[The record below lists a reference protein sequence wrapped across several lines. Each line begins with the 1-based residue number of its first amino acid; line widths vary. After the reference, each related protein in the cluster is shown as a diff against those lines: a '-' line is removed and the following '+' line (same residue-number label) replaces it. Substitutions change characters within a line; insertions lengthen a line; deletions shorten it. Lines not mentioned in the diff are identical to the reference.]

1 MNITVEDISA
11 VDKEII
17 VTADRKDLAPKFDKA
32 IKGYRKKMNIP
43 GFRPGQVPVGLVKKR
58 FGKEIEAEEIN
69 NYIQEIYTQ
78 EIVPKHKPVGEPQLD
93 DFKWE
98 NDELEVK
105 FKIGTKPEFELTR
118 LEEVTVDR
126 MVHDVTE
133 EEVDKEVEN
142 ALERAAKWVE
152 TEDAVQ
158 ENSRVTVDAMA
169 VDSKGNPVE
178 GDVDTDKDLD
188 LNDEQNKPFKD
199 ALKGKKI
206 GEIVPVELG
215 EGGDKETYHLTV
227 KKIHRQEIPE
237 LTDEFVKEATNG
249 ELDSVENF
257 RSQIKSQIQNYFD
270 ESADG
275 MAKQQLMEKLIEM
288 HEMEVPE
295 VSVKAV
301 QDFYVKRFREEQGEN
316 MPPDFNEEEYRE
328 NMKDKAKEEA
338 KWAFILPKLEEKY
351 PDIEITAEDIDAELG
366 KQAARYGL
374 TTEMIKNFYAQSGEQ
389 MENLRQSIRTEK
401 LFNKLFEVIN
411 TRELEKEAYNK
422 KHS

>member
-1 MNITVEDISA
+1 MNITVEDVSA

-17 VTADRKDLAPKFDKA
+17 VKADRKDLEPKFDKA
-32 IKGYRKKMNIP
+32 MREYRKQMNIP
-43 GFRPGQVPVGLVKKR
+43 GFRPGQVPVGLVRKR

-69 NYIQEIYTQ
+69 KYIQEIYTQ
-78 EIVPKHKPVGEPQLD
+78 EIVPKHQPVGEPQLD
-93 DFKWE
+93 DFKWD
-98 NDELEVK
+98 NDELQVT
-105 FKIGTKPEFELTR
+105 FKIGVKPEFELTN
-118 LEEVTVDR
+118 LEEVTIDK

-133 EEVDKEVEN
+133 DEVDKEVEN

-152 TEDAVQ
+152 TEEPIQ
-158 ENSRVTVDAMA
+158 ENWRVTVDAMA
-169 VDSKGNPVE
+169 VDAEGNPIE
-178 GDVDTDKDLD
+178 GDMDTDKELD
-188 LNDEQNKPFKD
+188 LNDEQNEPFKK
-199 ALKGKKI
+199 ALAGKKI
-206 GEIVPVELG
+206 GEIAPVELG
-215 EGGDKETYHLTV
+215 EGDDKATYNLTV
-227 KKIHRQEIPE
+227 KKILKQEKPE
-237 LTDEFVKEATNG
+237 LNDDFVKEATNG

-275 MAKQQLMEKLIEM
+275 MAKQQLMEKLIET

-295 VSVKAV
+295 VSIKAV
-301 QDFYVKRFREEQGEN
+301 QDFYVKRFKEEQGDN

-328 NMKDKAKEEA
+328 NMKEKANEEA

-351 PDIEITAEDIDAELG
+351 SDIELTAEDIDAELA

-401 LFNKLFEVIN
+401 LFGKLFEEIKVN
-411 TRELEKEAYNK
+411 ELDKEAYNI

>member
-1 MNITVEDISA
+1 MDITVEDVSA

-17 VTADRKDLAPKFDKA
+17 VKADRKDLEPKFDKA
-32 IKGYRKKMNIP
+32 MREYRKQMNIP
-43 GFRPGQVPVGLVKKR
+43 GFRPGQVPVGLVRKR

-69 NYIQEIYTQ
+69 KYIQEIYTQ
-78 EIVPKHKPVGEPQLD
+78 EIVPKHQPVGEPQLD
-93 DFKWE
+93 DFKWD
-98 NDELEVK
+98 NDELQVT
-105 FKIGTKPEFELTR
+105 FKIGVKPEFELTN
-118 LEEVTVDR
+118 LEEVTIDK

-133 EEVDKEVEN
+133 DEVDKEVEN

-152 TEDAVQ
+152 TEEPIQ
-158 ENSRVTVDAMA
+158 ENWRVTVDAMA
-169 VDSKGNPVE
+169 VDAEGNPIE
-178 GDVDTDKDLD
+178 GDMDTDKELD
-188 LNDEQNKPFKD
+188 LNDEQNEPFKK
-199 ALKGKKI
+199 ALAGKKI
-206 GEIVPVELG
+206 GEIAPVELG
-215 EGGDKETYHLTV
+215 EGDDKATYNLTV
-227 KKIHRQEIPE
+227 KKILKQEKPE
-237 LTDEFVKEATNG
+237 LNDDFVKEATNG

-275 MAKQQLMEKLIEM
+275 MAKQQLMEKLIET

-295 VSVKAV
+295 VSIKAV
-301 QDFYVKRFREEQGEN
+301 QDFYVKRFKEEQGDN

-328 NMKDKAKEEA
+328 NMKEKANEEA

-351 PDIEITAEDIDAELG
+351 SDIELTAEDIDAELA

-401 LFNKLFEVIN
+401 LFGKLFEEIKVN
-411 TRELEKEAYNK
+411 ELDKEAYNI

>member
-1 MNITVEDISA
+1 MKITVEDISA

-17 VTADRKDLAPKFDKA
+17 LKADRNDLEPKFDKA
-32 IKGYRKKMNIP
+32 MRQYRKKMDLP

-69 NYIQEIYTQ
+69 NYIQEIYTK

-98 NDELEVK
+98 DDELEVK
-105 FKIGTKPEFELTR
+105 FKIGVQPDFELIN
-118 LEEVTVDR
+118 LEEVTIDT
-126 MVHDVTE
+126 MVHDVNE

-142 ALERAAKWVE
+142 ALERAAKWAE
-152 TEDAVQ
+152 TEEPIQ

-169 VDSKGNPVE
+169 IDAKGNPIE
-178 GDVDTDKDLD
+178 GDVDTDKELD
-188 LNDEQNKPFKD
+188 LNDEQNKLFKD
-199 ALKGKKI
+199 VLAGKKI

-215 EGGDKETYHLTV
+215 EGDDKATYHLTV
-227 KKIHRQEIPE
+227 KKILKQEKPE
-237 LTDEFVKEATNG
+237 LNDDFVKEATN
-249 ELDSVENF
+249 EQVDSVEKF

-275 MAKQQLMEKLIEM
+275 MAKQQLMEQLIEA

-295 VSVKAV
+295 VSIKAV
-301 QDFYVKRFREEQGEN
+301 QDFYVKRFKEEQGEN
-316 MPPDFNEEEYRE
+316 MPPDYNENEYRE
-328 NMKDKAKEEA
+328 NMKEKAKEEA

-351 PDIEITAEDIDAELG
+351 PDIEITAEDIDAELA

-374 TTEMIKNFYAQSGEQ
+374 TTEMIKNFYAQSGDQ
-389 MENLRQSIRTEK
+389 MENLRQTIRTEK
-401 LFNKLFEVIN
+401 LFDKLFEEIKIN
-411 TRELEKEAYNK
+411 ELNKEAYNK